1 MKFLM
6 RGTTKTSLY
15 VRNFLIKNDYTI
27 LDFFIHKDSTILD
40 SLIHKDSFEIIC
52 RNDTY
57 PYMTFCYD
65 EKNRFTYKI
74 TYNGHVDSVCDC
86 LCARLN
92 HFLILL
98 QGL

>member
-6 RGTTKTSLY
+6 SGTTKTSLY
-15 VRNFLIKNDYTI
+15 VRNFFIKNDYTI

-40 SLIHKDSFEIIC
+40 SLMRKDSFEIIH
-52 RNDTY
+52 RNNAY
-57 PYMTFCYD
+57 PIMTFYYD
-65 EKNRFTYKI
+65 ERNRFTYKI
-74 TYNGHVDSVCDC
+74 TYNEHADSVCSR
-86 LCARLN
+86 LCTRLN

>member
-6 RGTTKTSLY
+6 RGTTKTSFY

-27 LDFFIHKDSTILD
+27 LDF
-40 SLIHKDSFEIIC
+40 LIHKDSFEIIC
-52 RNDTY
+52 RNDTH
-57 PYMTFCYD
+57 PFMTFYYD
-65 EKNRFTYKI
+65 EKNGFTYNTI
-74 TYNGHVDSVCDC
+74 YNKRFDSDCDC
-86 LCARLN
+86 LYVCDRLN